1 MSTTTTTKL
10 EPARAPE
17 TIELETPAP
26 VPEPTPQGDEQPA
39 GEKLTKKLIFK
50 LCSAGFCFYVA
61 GVNDGSVGAL
71 VPYIIREHDIN
82 TAIVS
87 SM

>member
-1 MSTTTTTKL
+1 MSTTTTTQL

-17 TIELETPAP
+17 TIELETSRPAQGLTP
-26 VPEPTPQGDEQPA
+26 PEDESQA
-39 GEKLTKKLIFK
+39 DEKVTKKMILK

-71 VPYIIREHDIN
+71 VELCRC
-82 TAIVS
+82 AGKS
-87 SM
+87 RLR

>member
-1 MSTTTTTKL
+1 MSTTTTQL

-17 TIELETPAP
+17 TIELETSRPAQG
-26 VPEPTPQGDEQPA
+26 PTPPGDEQPA
-39 GEKLTKKLIFK
+39 EEKLDRKMIFK
-50 LCSAGFCFYVA
+50 LCSAAFCFYVA
-61 GVNDGSVGAL
+61 GVNDGSLGAL

-87 SM
+87 SV